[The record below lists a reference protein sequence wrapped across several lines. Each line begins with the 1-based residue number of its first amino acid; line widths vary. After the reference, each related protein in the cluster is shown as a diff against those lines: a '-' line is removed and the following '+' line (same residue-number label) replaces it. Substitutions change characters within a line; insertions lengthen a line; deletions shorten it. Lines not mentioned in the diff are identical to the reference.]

1 MIMIKLFFIPT
12 LFQMMMFSGCHSGQQ
27 ASGNQDE
34 VAGLV
39 LNGKVLEL
47 STEKNKELANLV
59 MRFMEG
65 SDDFYEL
72 LVTDNLIASLRTS
85 NECLEVRFP
94 SARTVVTEKFG
105 ELEVSQV
112 LIPLSGRYANNDQL
126 TFFSGSGDFSNTPLL
141 RSSGLAELLK
151 MVGR

>member
-1 MIMIKLFFIPT
+1 
-12 LFQMMMFSGCHSGQQ
+12 MMFSGCHSGQQ

-47 STEKNKELANLV
+47 STEKNKELTDLV
-59 MRFMEG
+59 VGFMEE
-65 SDDFYEL
+65 SNDFYEL

-126 TFFSGSGDFSNTPLL
+126 TFFSGSGDFSNTPVL

-151 MVGR
+151 MFGR